1 MQAGF
6 APPFL
11 LEERMPGLLSG
22 ARILDL
28 SHMLAGP
35 FGSMMLGDLGAE
47 IIKIEPPEGDP
58 MRAMGPH
65 FFGTESA
72 YFICANRNKESVTL
86 DLRTERG
93 CAVFYDLVKVSD
105 VVFDN
110 FRPGVVQKLKIDYAT
125 LKPINPH
132 IICCSISGF
141 GQTGPYRDRPAFDI
155 ALQALSGA
163 MSITGN
169 GDEPARMGI
178 PMGDLAGGMYA
189 AFAVAAA
196 LFQREKTGAGCFIDI
211 GLLDSLVS
219 LLTYTAQYYFHDG
232 VVPGPLGTQ
241 HLSVVPY
248 GSFKTKDG
256 HLVIAAFTEKF
267 WQGLCRALELPDLTD
282 EPRFASNDARRGNKA
297 ELNPILAAAFLT
309 RSTDEWMARL
319 ERESVPAGPINALDR
334 VFADPQIAA
343 REMKVEIDHPTIGA
357 LPMVGAPIKVECV
370 PQKLAPPP
378 LLGEHTDRVLAHL
391 LGYSA
396 EEVARL
402 REERII

>member
-1 MQAGF
+1 M
-6 APPFL
+6 L
-11 LEERMPGLLSG
+11 GLLNG

-35 FGSMMLGDLGAE
+35 FGSMMMGDLGAE
-47 IIKIEPPEGDP
+47 VIKIEPPEGDP

-72 YFICANRNKESVTL
+72 YFICANRNKQSVTL
-86 DLRTERG
+86 DLSAERG
-93 CAVFYDLVKVSD
+93 RAVFYDLVKVSD

-125 LKPINPH
+125 LKSINPR
-132 IICCSISGF
+132 IICCSISGY
-141 GQTGPYRDRPAFDI
+141 GQNGPYRDRPAFDI

-163 MSITGN
+163 MSITGS

-189 AFAVAAA
+189 AFAIAAA
-196 LFQREKTGAGCFIDI
+196 LFQREKTGEGCYIDI

-232 VVPGPLGTQ
+232 VVPGPQGTE

-256 HLVIAAFTEKF
+256 HLVIAAFEEKF
-267 WQGLCRALELPDLTD
+267 WQGLCRALDLLRLID
-282 EPRFASNDARRGNKA
+282 DPRFSDNDARRVHKA
-297 ELNPILAAAFLT
+297 ELNPILADAFLT
-309 RSTDEWMARL
+309 RTTDEWMARL
-319 ERESVPAGPINALDR
+319 ERERVPAGPINTLDR

-343 REMKVEIDHPTIGA
+343 REMKVNVDHPTLGA
-357 LPMVGAPIKVECV
+357 LPMVGAPVKVEGV

-378 LLGEHTDRVLAHL
+378 RLGEHTAEVLSRL
-391 LGYSA
+391 LGYSP
-396 EEVARL
+396 EDIARL
-402 REERII
+402 KHANAV